1 MRIVG
6 KVEGKAGVGGWNREK
21 NRELNVISLK
31 VLGSMWS
38 SHTNMSQR
46 EKCNPGSRKLFSFS
60 CGHMT
65 NCERKEFIF
74 NAYEAYKTLY
84 SDSLAW
90 LLFPSF
96 FMRLAAGSQMLFL
109 LALVQMLSPKLGPVS
124 CSLSSSLNSLLPS
137 SMQPLNL
144 FRFLPLSLVLRGSGS
159 LPRENKFFRCGS

>member
-6 KVEGKAGVGGWNREK
+6 KVEGKARGKIERK
-21 NRELNVISLK
+21 KTRKLNVIPLK

-60 CGHMT
+60 RGHMA

-74 NAYEAYKTLY
+74 NADKAYETLY
-84 SDSLAW
+84 NDSLAW
-90 LLFPSF
+90 LLSPGF
-96 FMRLAAGSQMLFL
+96 FMRLAAASQMLFL
-109 LALVQMLSPKLGPVS
+109 LALVQMLSPKLGLVS
-124 CSLSSSLNSLLPS
+124 CSLSSSLNSLLYS

-144 FRFLPLSLVLRGSGS
+144 FSFLPLCLVLRGPGS
-159 LPRENKFFRCGS
+159 LPRENKFFLCGS

>member
-6 KVEGKAGVGGWNREK
+6 KVEGKAKGEIERK
-21 NRELNVISLK
+21 KTRELNVIPLK

-74 NAYEAYKTLY
+74 NADKAYKTVY
-84 SDSLAW
+84 NDSLAW
-90 LLFPSF
+90 LLFPGF
-96 FMRLAAGSQMLFL
+96 FMRLAAASQMLFL
-109 LALVQMLSPKLGPVS
+109 LALSPDQGKSLAGVGWDKSDHTENKLWFFY
-124 CSLSSSLNSLLPS
+124 LPS
-137 SMQPLNL
+137 CRRQGCQTRDPCEHQIYSYPSMSV
-144 FRFLPLSLVLRGSGS
+144 F
-159 LPRENKFFRCGS
+159 